1 MDTWTRTFS
10 LAHFFEK
17 FKTCFAPKVLRSS
30 ATSYLRNKNN
40 GIIFS
45 KFSIEQMN
53 KFVIGDYIYTY
64 LSSKL
69 VVAAKLITT
78 SNLFHISSLKLE
90 SFTPKS
96 SRVMSPGTR
105 VIFSEIRAFRCVP
118 FFSFRTLNK
127 SFPIIC
133 NHTHKFVH

>member
-1 MDTWTRTFS
+1 MDTWTRTFG

-17 FKTCFAPKVLRSS
+17 FKTCLAPKVLRPS
-30 ATSYLRNKNN
+30 ATSYLRNKNK

-45 KFSIEQMN
+45 KLSIEHMN
-53 KFVIGDYIYTY
+53 KFVVGDYIYIY

-69 VVAAKLITT
+69 VVAAKLITA
-78 SNLFHISSLKLE
+78 SNSFHISCFKLQ

-96 SRVMSPGTR
+96 SREMSPGTR

-133 NHTHKFVH
+133 NHTHKFVR